1 MKAIILAE
9 EKDFIYNK
17 DRPLAL
23 VKVCGVSLIVRILN
37 SIRAAGIRDVLV
49 ILGFNGEEIKS
60 MLKNG
65 EEIGLKLFYIE
76 TGEHASSLLKEFID
90 NDLLI
95 ISVGVVID
103 REFVDGIVKVEG
115 NVACYLNSRPVGIYK
130 IVKECS
136 RLFEKGISSNSVK
149 EKLEDLCSI
158 RLDVSG
164 MQVEHLE
171 LKRRVSPV
179 CVKIDSRQ
187 SIELAKRRLVFRTQK
202 GLHFTS
208 YINKPVEDY
217 IVYQIADL
225 PWITPN
231 RITIMANIAAFI
243 VAILFLS
250 GYVKIAAVSAY
261 LVGILDGLDGKL
273 ARARG
278 ILTRLGYIEHTFD
291 MLYEQAWYICFS
303 LSLCFSENSHLPLV
317 LGLCMLLADSFVRHC
332 YMQFKETMGRALTAY
347 TDFDRLFA
355 RVDGRRN
362 VYVLYMI
369 LFSLLSMPLYAM
381 YAMLTHSS
389 VTAVVYA
396 VRAVQHMSTADKV
409 EGVKGFLKLVG
420 KPG

>member
-1 MKAIILAE
+1 MKAVILAE

-17 DRPLAL
+17 ERPLAL
-23 VKVCGVSLIVRILN
+23 VKVCGISLIVRILS
-37 SIRAAGIRDVLV
+37 SIRAAGIREVL
-49 ILGFNGEEIKS
+49 ITLGSNGEEIKS

-76 TGEHASSLLKEFID
+76 MGKHASSLPKEFID

-103 REFVDGIVKVEG
+103 REFVDVIVNVEG
-115 NVACYLNSRPVGIYK
+115 NVACYLNGRPVGIYK

-136 RLFEKGISSNSVK
+136 RLLEKELSSNRVK
-149 EKLEDLCSI
+149 ERLEDLCSI
-158 RLDVSG
+158 RLDVSS
-164 MQVEHLE
+164 MQVEHVE

-179 CVKIDSRQ
+179 CVKIESRQ

-208 YINKPVEDY
+208 YVNKPVEDY
-217 IVYQIADL
+217 IVYHVADL

-231 RITIMANIAAFI
+231 RITILANVTAFL

-250 GYVKIAAVSAY
+250 GYVKIAAISAY

-355 RVDGRRN
+355 RMDGRRN

-369 LFSLLSMPLYAM
+369 LFSSLDRSLYAM
-381 YAMLTHSS
+381 YAMLMHSS
-389 VTAVVYA
+389 VTAVIYA
-396 VRAVQHMSTADKV
+396 VRAFQHMSTADKT
-409 EGVKGFLKLVG
+409 EGLKGFLKLVG
-420 KPG
+420 KPS

>member
-1 MKAIILAE
+1 MKAVILAE

-17 DRPLAL
+17 ERPLAL
-23 VKVCGVSLIVRILN
+23 VKVCGISLIVRILS
-37 SIRAAGIRDVLV
+37 SIRAAGIREVL
-49 ILGFNGEEIKS
+49 ITLGSNGKEVKS

-76 TGEHASSLLKEFID
+76 MGEHASSLPKEFID

-95 ISVGVVID
+95 TSVGVVID
-103 REFVDGIVKVEG
+103 REFVDVIVNVEG
-115 NVACYLNSRPVGIYK
+115 NVACYLNGRPVGIYK

-136 RLFEKGISSNSVK
+136 RLLEEELSSNRVK
-149 EKLEDLCSI
+149 ERLEDLCSI
-158 RLDVSG
+158 RLDVSS
-164 MQVEHLE
+164 MQVEHVE

-217 IVYQIADL
+217 IVYHVADL

-231 RITIMANIAAFI
+231 RITILANVTALL
-243 VAILFLS
+243 VATLFLS
-250 GYVKIAAVSAY
+250 GYVKIAAISAY

-355 RVDGRRN
+355 RMDGRRN

-369 LFSLLSMPLYAM
+369 LFSLLDRPLYAM
-381 YAMLTHSS
+381 YAMLMHSS
-389 VTAVVYA
+389 VTAVIYA
-396 VRAVQHMSTADKV
+396 VRAFQHMSTADKT
-409 EGVKGFLKLVG
+409 EGLKGFLKLVG
-420 KPG
+420 KPS

>member
-1 MKAIILAE
+1 MKAVILAE

-17 DRPLAL
+17 ERPLAL
-23 VKVCGVSLIVRILN
+23 VKVCGISLIVRILS
-37 SIRAAGIRDVLV
+37 SIRAAGIREVL
-49 ILGFNGEEIKS
+49 ITLGSNGKEVKN

-76 TGEHASSLLKEFID
+76 MGEHASSLPKEFID

-95 ISVGVVID
+95 TSVGVVID
-103 REFVDGIVKVEG
+103 REFVDVIVNVEG
-115 NVACYLNSRPVGIYK
+115 NVACYLNGRPVGIYK

-136 RLFEKGISSNSVK
+136 RLLEEELSSNRVK
-149 EKLEDLCSI
+149 ERLEDLCSI
-158 RLDVSG
+158 RLDVSS
-164 MQVEHLE
+164 MQVEHVE

-217 IVYQIADL
+217 IVYHVADL

-231 RITIMANIAAFI
+231 RITILANVTALL
-243 VAILFLS
+243 VATLFLS
-250 GYVKIAAVSAY
+250 GYVKIAAISAY

-355 RVDGRRN
+355 RMDGRRN

-369 LFSLLSMPLYAM
+369 LFSLLDRPLYAM
-381 YAMLTHSS
+381 YAMLMHSS
-389 VTAVVYA
+389 VTAVIYA
-396 VRAVQHMSTADKV
+396 VRAFQHMSTADKT
-409 EGVKGFLKLVG
+409 EGLKGFLKLVG
-420 KPG
+420 KPS